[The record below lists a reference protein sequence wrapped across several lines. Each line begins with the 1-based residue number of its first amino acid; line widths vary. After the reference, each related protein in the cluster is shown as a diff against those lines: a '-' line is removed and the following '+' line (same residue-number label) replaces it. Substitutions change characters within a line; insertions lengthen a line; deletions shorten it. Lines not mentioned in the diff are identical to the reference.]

1 MAQQAAKQDAEK
13 EVPPKKSKKGLILAL
28 VGGLLILAL
37 GAGAAYW
44 YFSHQQ
50 PGNHQ
55 DKPKEEK
62 VEAKEPV
69 FVTLE
74 TFTVNLQPDP
84 DDHYLQVDLT
94 VQVGD
99 QSQAD
104 MIKMHM
110 PSVRNRIL
118 ILLSSK
124 KSSELLNIEGKKALT
139 DEIIAQL
146 ALPFSPGGKPQV
158 VNDVFFTSFVIQ

>member
-1 MAQQAAKQDAEK
+1 MAQQAAKQEAAK
-13 EVPPKKSKKGLILAL
+13 EAPPKKSKKGLILAL
-28 VGGLLILAL
+28 VGGLLILVL
-37 GAGAAYW
+37 GAGGAYW
-44 YFSHQQ
+44 YFTQQ
-50 PGNHQ
+50 QSGNHQ

-62 VEAKEPV
+62 VVTKEPV
-69 FVTLE
+69 FVTLD

-84 DDHYLQVDLT
+84 DDQYLQVDLT

-99 QSQAD
+99 QAQAD
-104 MIKMHM
+104 IIKMHM

-139 DEIIAQL
+139 NEIITQL
-146 ALPFSPGGKPQV
+146 SQPFSPGGKPQV